1 MSTLSAIHVTKET
14 RDKCLLLAAKIG
26 EVASHVTAFF
36 PSDANEQDLEPN
48 DVPVLLQTTMDDVW
62 FLLLDTASAF
72 NLNLAECTMRK
83 VELNRIKYPTLLCQ
97 VRRLC

>member
-1 MSTLSAIHVTKET
+1 
-14 RDKCLLLAAKIG
+14 
-26 EVASHVTAFF
+26 
-36 PSDANEQDLEPN
+36 
-48 DVPVLLQTTMDDVW
+48 MDDVW

-83 VELNRIKYPTLLCQ
+83 VELNRIKYPTLLCK